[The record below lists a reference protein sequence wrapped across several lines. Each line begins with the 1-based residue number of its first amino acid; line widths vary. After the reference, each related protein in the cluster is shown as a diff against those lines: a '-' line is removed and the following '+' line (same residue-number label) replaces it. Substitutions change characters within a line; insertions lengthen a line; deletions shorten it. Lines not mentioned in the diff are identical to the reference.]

1 MDPPVAGGWQN
12 ANTALFGNYLAASL
26 VSAAGGQGGTVMNT
40 TAQGEQPL
48 LTHRT
53 REPEAPDS
61 AHIDN
66 EAPLP
71 ELALNVIS
79 RDAME
84 RPLRGAKQTLTRD
97 S

>member
-71 ELALNVIS
+71 ELALS
-79 RDAME
+79 DAF
-84 RPLRGAKQTLTRD
+84 RRSAKRSLLGE
-97 S
+97 